1 MDASPPPSQAEPPV
15 AEHPVLGALRQALGA
30 DSVASGAGMEPKH
43 FGDHVVSLSDA
54 ERPLAVVLPRGTEEV
69 SAVLRLCHAHGVAV
83 VPQGGLTGLAGGATP
98 VAGCVALSLSR
109 MRAIEEV
116 DPAAATMTVQAG
128 VPLQLVQEA
137 ADAAGMLFAL
147 DIGSRGSCLIG
158 GNISTNAGGNRVL
171 RYGMARE
178 HVLGIEVVLADG
190 TVMTSLNKMQK
201 NNAGYDLKQLFIGSE
216 GTLGVVTR
224 LVLRLFPKPESVCT
238 AVVALPDYTAVLTL
252 LKRARAALGGTL
264 AAFEVIWPEFYE
276 LVTTAHGCR
285 APVPRGHGLYVLMES
300 LGTQQERDAEQF
312 QGLIEALLEEG
323 VVEDAAIAQ
332 SLRESREMWEL
343 RDSVIQF
350 RQSFHPNVGFD
361 VSVPVARMQDFVTD
375 CRAHLL
381 AADPGVKALWFGHV
395 ADSNIHINVKPTAG
409 ALSKSEVFDIVYARV
424 RAFGGSVSAE
434 HGIGT
439 LKKPYLGYSR
449 SPVELEVMR
458 RVKAALDPAGILNP
472 GKVI

>member
-1 MDASPPPSQAEPPV
+1 MDASAPPNPAE
-15 AEHPVLGALRQALGA
+15 ATLLEALRQAIGA
-30 DSVASGAGMEPKH
+30 NSLATGAAMEPKH
-43 FGDHVVSLSDA
+43 FADHVVSLGDG
-54 ERPLAVVLPRGTEEV
+54 EQPLAIALPRSTGDV
-69 SAVLRLCHAHGVAV
+69 AAILRLCHRHGVPV

-98 VAGCVALSLSR
+98 LAGSIALSLSR
-109 MRAIEEV
+109 MRAIEEIDV
-116 DPAAATMTVQAG
+116 AAASMTVQAG
-128 VPLQLVQEA
+128 VPLQAIQEA

-178 HVLGIEVVLADG
+178 LVLGIEVVLADG

-224 LVLRLFPKPESVCT
+224 LVLRLFPPPESVCT
-238 AVVALPDYTAVLTL
+238 AVVALPDYAAVLTL
-252 LKRARAALGGTL
+252 LQRARAELGATL
-264 AAFEVIWPEFYE
+264 AAFEVLWPEFYA

-300 LGTQQERDAEQF
+300 LGTHQARDTEQF
-312 QGLIEALLEEG
+312 QALIEALLEEG

-332 SLRESREMWEL
+332 SLRESRQMWEL

-381 AADPGVKALWFGHV
+381 AADPGMQALWFGHV
-395 ADSNIHINVKPTAG
+395 ADSNIHINVKPTTG
-409 ALSKSEVFDIVYARV
+409 ALSKAEVFDIVYARV

-434 HGIGT
+434 HGIGL
-439 LKKPYLGYSR
+439 LKKPYLPYSR
-449 SPVELEVMR
+449 TPVELDVMR
-458 RVKAALDPAGILNP
+458 RVKAALDPKGILNP
-472 GKVI
+472 GKVF